1 MAMKY
6 VKLFENWLLTEGDQV
21 EAFDASK
28 PDMWPVMETT
38 VGDGLKNELDEKFL
52 TSIFRRA
59 MAEGNRD
66 KLKVSEAYEEE
77 TPRFA
82 FPVMG
87 ILNKSAEDNV
97 KLKHEGLKSAFANLE
112 WEILSI
118 VKSYPN
124 PGKEEPSLSRIK
136 ATDGPKIKK
145 IIEKYYK
152 ALTGEGNK
160 QSAFETSTDTKKM
173 YSRITGS
180 TKQLFVDFCYNTLIP
195 TLDKRVDAAN
205 SKQDRMIDFF
215 WENEQILTVYID
227 KTLGNGIDKDELIMN
242 YPCKDIRSDV
252 DEYLPMEKKPD
263 ATAEEVVEP
272 TENPLY
278 KQLKS
283 ADINRISYT
292 DFKLT
297 FGMIMTWLNKWQNG
311 QSNIPLLSNTGSKNY
326 DKDCKII
333 FDAEEREYLA
343 DFEPTSFSMGGQKFN
358 LANTKSNGTV
368 VPLLAKNKVYG
379 TVGFA
384 FNSYEITEDGK
395 KSLGST
401 ELWNILVGSKGAKK
415 SIIIVG
421 NCDGIGSDKIND
433 ELSKQRAKAV
443 LEIIQADK
451 RAKQL
456 TQNISIR
463 GDGKRNQLVDDE
475 KGKNKKNAAL
485 NRRVEIIIDGIEA
498 SDILK
503 GQL

>member
-38 VGDGLKNELDEKFL
+38 VGDALKSKLDGTFL
-52 TSIFRRA
+52 QSIFRRA
-59 MAEGNRD
+59 MNEGNRN
-66 KLKVSEAYEEE
+66 KLKVSEAYMES
-77 TPRFA
+77 TPTFR

-87 ILNKSAEDNV
+87 LFQFQKKEDV
-97 KLKHEGLKSAFANLE
+97 SLARLQDAVSRLE
-112 WEILSI
+112 WEIRI
-118 VKSYPN
+118 ATV
-124 PGKEEPSLSRIK
+124 GQGEDASLLKIK
-136 ATDGPKIKK
+136 ATDGPKIKA

-152 ALTGEGNK
+152 GATTNQGNK
-160 QSAFETSTDTKKM
+160 KSEFESDKETINMYKGLGGKK
-173 YSRITGS
+173 
-180 TKQLFVDFCYNTLIP
+180 QAFVDFCTKILIP
-195 TLDKRVDAAN
+195 TLDKRVEAATA
-205 SKQDRMIDFF
+205 KQDRLIDFF
-215 WENEQILTVYID
+215 WEEEQIFTVYID
-227 KTLGNGIDKDELIMN
+227 KELGKDIEKTELIMN
-242 YPCKDIRSDV
+242 YPCRDILSFV
-252 DEYLPMEKKPD
+252 EQYLPMEEPKEG
-263 ATAEEVVEP
+263 EEVEP

-278 KQLKS
+278 NKLKS
-283 ADINRISYT
+283 ADINRIEYT

-297 FGMIMTWLNKWQNG
+297 FGMIMTWLNKWQDG
-311 QSNIPLLSNTGSKNY
+311 ESLIPYLSSTGSAKY
-326 DKDCKII
+326 DGVCKTI
-333 FDAEEREYLA
+333 FDGEEREYLA
-343 DFEPTSFSMGGQKFN
+343 DFKPTSFSMGGKKFD
-358 LANTKSNGTV
+358 LANNKSNGTV
-368 VPLLAKNKVYG
+368 VPLLANNKVYG

-395 KSLGST
+395 KSLGSP
-401 ELWNILVGSKGAKK
+401 ELWNILVGPKGAKK

-451 RAKQL
+451 RANKL
-456 TQNISIR
+456 TKNISIR
-463 GDGKRNQLVDDE
+463 GDGKRKQLVDDE